1 MLTVTVTVVAE
12 LVPTNVLYVDRG
24 QPIIFFDR
32 LKNSVGIN
40 CFPEDSESLEVNGF
54 NILDQLFYKAGDTYT
69 VSGRIVDNGYISNS
83 TKQINFTITLPK
95 SMANV
100 TAQLTDLRLNARHS
114 NGGYVFGSG
123 YVTNGYN
130 VLTDSSLTVT
140 ILTQAD
146 DFLTIQIE
154 SATAFSGVTNNT
166 PVSISMENLTISF
179 S

>member
-1 MLTVTVTVVAE
+1 
-12 LVPTNVLYVDRG
+12 
-24 QPIIFFDR
+24 
-32 LKNSVGIN
+32 
-40 CFPEDSESLEVNGF
+40 
-54 NILDQLFYKAGDTYT
+54 
-69 VSGRIVDNGYISNS
+69 
-83 TKQINFTITLPK
+83 
-95 SMANV
+95 MANV